1 MEYYLFSCKY
11 LNEIKS
17 VILRNAIKN
26 PLIIRAEKTFI
37 QNFVKRGVR
46 SVTQI
51 NFCSIDS
58 AHLIGNKISHY

>member
-11 LNEIKS
+11 INEIKS
-17 VILRNAIKN
+17 VISRNAIKN

-58 AHLIGNKISHY
+58 TKLFLLN

>member
-26 PLIIRAEKTFI
+26 PLTIRAEKTFI
-37 QNFVKRGVR
+37 QILLKEVSDLWHK
-46 SVTQI
+46 
-51 NFCSIDS
+51 
-58 AHLIGNKISHY
+58 LIFAQLFLLNW